1 MTEVYVLV
9 RSLGK
14 RCGMAEYAGFV
25 ADRLGGKLIRSAV
38 ELPEA
43 NGSPAIVFAQ
53 LEYGIYGDKIEE
65 MVAELVEIQRRGH
78 IAVGDYASEP
88 DVYRGGSEILKN
100 YCILGPKYWEPD
112 TYLLPLIRCALLE
125 EPDLGPPD
133 HIHLGSFGFTSPLKH
148 HDDVANLAIRLGVPC
163 TIIATVPYF
172 GQSSE
177 ERELQKLLDLA
188 SSYPGL
194 EVIWERYLT
203 IPEVQRELRKCS
215 HLISAHE
222 DIASNWGPSGSL
234 RTMSTVGRPLIACR
248 SRRAAEVGAI
258 LVNNL
263 SEVTI
268 DFLEMHCSPNPAIND
283 NLWAYTNLVKWLT
296 LSIEAHRPIKSLIS

>member
-1 MTEVYVLV
+1 MVDIYVIV

-14 RCGMAEYAGFV
+14 KCGMAEYAGFV
-25 ADRLGGKLIRSAV
+25 ADRLGGKLISSAM

-43 NGSPAIVFAQ
+43 NGNPAVVFAQ
-53 LEYGIYGDKIEE
+53 LEYGIYGDSVES

-88 DVYRGGSEILKN
+88 DVYKGISDILKN
-100 YCILGPKYWEPD
+100 YCILGPKYWEPG
-112 TYLLPLIRCALLE
+112 TYLLPLIRCALPE
-125 EPDLGPPD
+125 EPDPGPPD

-148 HDDVANLAIRLGVPC
+148 HDEVAHLAIRLGVPC
-163 TIIATVPYF
+163 TIISTVPHF

-188 SSYPGL
+188 ASYPKL
-194 EVIWERYLT
+194 NVIWERYLT
-203 IPEVQRELRKCS
+203 IPEVQKELRKCS

-222 DIASNWGPSGSL
+222 DIAANWGPSGSL
-234 RTMSTVGRPLIACR
+234 RTMATVGRPLIACR

-258 LVNNL
+258 LVDNL
-263 SEVTI
+263 SEITI
-268 DFLEMHCSPNPAIND
+268 DFLELHRSSNLVAND
-283 NLWAYTNLVKWLT
+283 NLWAYVNLVKWLT
-296 LSIEAHRPIKSLIS
+296 LSIEAQQPIKSLLS